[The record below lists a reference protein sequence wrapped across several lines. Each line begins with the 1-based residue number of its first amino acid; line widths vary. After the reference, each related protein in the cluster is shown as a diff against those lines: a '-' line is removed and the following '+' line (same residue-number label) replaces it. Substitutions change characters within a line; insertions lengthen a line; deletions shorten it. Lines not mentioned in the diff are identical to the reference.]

1 MNVTVA
7 LSVSVKFLK
16 NVFFVNV
23 PVHAV
28 LGFAAVPVSA
38 FEPTP
43 IAVHPVN
50 VYPLLVGL
58 LISTSASYVPLVG
71 AFVPAV
77 PLFNVYDILYVFLI

>member
-7 LSVSVKFLK
+7 PFVSVKFLK
-16 NVFFVNV
+16 NVFLVEV

-28 LGFAAVPVSA
+28 DGFAAVPVLA

-43 IAVHPVN
+43 VAVQPVN

-58 LISTSASYVPLVG
+58 LISTSTLYVPLVG

-77 PLFNVYDILYVFLI
+77 PSL